1 MRQRHGP
8 AELGGR
14 GLLVTLLASL
24 QALEYRLGEFG
35 LAGVVGDPRVDP
47 GGQRLVIGPDRPDE
61 PLPEDLVPRTPGSAG
76 RGAHHQADPSR
87 EHFLPDA
94 DRVNLDADMV
104 IAALPRPPRPGRV
117 ITGLRARRGAP
128 AGPVGGRR
136 PPLLCQEGD
145 PG

>member
-24 QALEYRLGEFG
+24 QALDYRLGEFG

-76 RGAHHQADPSR
+76 RGAHHQAEPSR

-94 DRVNLDADMV
+94 GRGNLHGDMV
-104 IAALPRPPRPGRV
+104 IAALLKPQNTSRV
-117 ITGLRARRGAP
+117 TTVLRA
-128 AGPVGGRR
+128 
-136 PPLLCQEGD
+136 
-145 PG
+145 